1 MWDATSSLMH
11 RRQKNME
18 TFALLK
24 GLAQM
29 RLFHCVWISS
39 LVILGL
45 LLTSTNLSNK
55 DVSKTLNARNVGKNL
70 NDALRAASDGQF
82 DGDTWSSNTSVGSL
96 KVSYRAWDSSGG
108 CKAYRKKHP
117 LEIRRFDTQLSLAC
131 LISWDFIFH
140 LILCLWMYSGDR
152 YMGAIWF
159 IVLVLHLL
167 LIRFMSSN
175 LCCIIKSMM
184 KHQQKPDWKS
194 DLPWFSYDDQKCMF
208 VDSLTEYIGPPNCV
222 HYLVWSSW

>member
-1 MWDATSSLMH
+1 MVHEGLVVSFFQLFWRATFFDLICFVIVDSRALYYLEFEEFFYWTFITNVEDVAYQGSWEGVVGHHMWDATSSSIH
-11 RRQKNME
+11 RRQKKME
-18 TFALLK
+18 TFAFLK

-70 NDALRAASDGQF
+70 NDAVRAAGVIADGQF

-117 LEIRRFDTQLSLAC
+117 LEIRRFDTQLSL
-131 LISWDFIFH
+131 SNF
-140 LILCLWMYSGDR
+140 M
-152 YMGAIWF
+152 
-159 IVLVLHLL
+159 
-167 LIRFMSSN
+167 RFY
-175 LCCIIKSMM
+175 
-184 KHQQKPDWKS
+184 
-194 DLPWFSYDDQKCMF
+194 LPF
-208 VDSLTEYIGPPNCV
+208 DSLFVNI
-222 HYLVWSSW
+222 